1 MTKKAKRII
10 SIVIVSI
17 IVLVS
22 SVLIFFSCAGTGKF
36 YSLRDAYE
44 AGYLTKE
51 QIQEVAN
58 YHNNGLHNNDMDLTL
73 SSQVKNSWARYL
85 KENSDTFSDIKAN
98 DIDFKHYG
106 TYGKYSVVMMYY
118 GHNADQ
124 YAPTDVEID
133 GIVFHFGHYNT
144 VKDLVVYVKF

>member
-1 MTKKAKRII
+1 MHSIKLHIINQIVTIPLEYDASRKA
-10 SIVIVSI
+10 
-17 IVLVS
+17 L
-22 SVLIFFSCAGTGKF
+22 
-36 YSLRDAYE
+36 
-44 AGYLTKE
+44 
-51 QIQEVAN
+51 
-58 YHNNGLHNNDMDLTL
+58 
-73 SSQVKNSWARYL
+73 RYL
-85 KENSDTFSDIKAN
+85 KENNDTFSDIKAN